1 MSASRHEQLERRLR
15 ELGAPDEAGAH
26 ERGLE
31 VIRAAHAGERRM
43 PSRRPAA
50 LRAGLAAAIA
60 ALAAVLMLTP
70 AGASVRDWIE
80 EAVTVEEERIPPV
93 RLPAEGSILTVN
105 GDGAWVLAAD
115 GSRRRLGDYEQA
127 TFSPNA
133 LNVAAVSGNELL
145 AVDPR
150 GELQWSIS
158 KPGRPIADPAWA
170 PSALRIAYRAGPQL
184 RIVEGD
190 GSPDRLVAARVA
202 PVAPAWRPHVPGEP
216 ERDVL
221 AYAEAGGGVRLLD
234 AVEAGPG
241 VAVDTEDTPRLLSWL
256 DDGRLVVASDRAVE
270 VFAADGER
278 LARVAQPPARRSP
291 TSRPS
296 RAASGSRWSA
306 AAAAPTGRARS
317 SSCCGSSPASSE
329 PARSSAAR
337 ARSPGSPT
345 RPTANGSRLAGRR
358 PTRGSSSAPSSS
370 RSSSSAPRR
379 RPGSAPS
386 SPLPAPPGRPG
397 SPRSSSGSCRRTESR
412 AQPAGAP
419 PAGSRS

>member
-1 MSASRHEQLERRLR
+1 MSASRHEQLERSLR

-31 VIRAAHAGERRM
+31 VVRAAPAGERRM
-43 PSRRPAA
+43 PRRRPAA
-50 LRAGLAAAIA
+50 LRAGFAAAIA
-60 ALAAVLMLTP
+60 ALAAALMLTP

-221 AYAEAGGGVRLLD
+221 AYAEAGGGVRILD
-234 AVEAGPG
+234 AVESGPG
-241 VAVDTEDTPRLLSWL
+241 LAVATEDTPRLLSWL

-270 VFAADGER
+270 VFAADGRR
-278 LARVAQPPARRSP
+278 LARVAQPPGSTIADLAAEPGGERVALVRRRGGADGPGSELVLLRLEPGIQRASTILGGSGPIAGIAYSP
-291 TSRPS
+291 DGEWLAVGWPQADSWLFERPVELEKLVE
-296 RAASGSRWSA
+296 RTEAASGI
-306 AAAAPTGRARS
+306 S
-317 SSCCGSSPASSE
+317 SQFASPG
-329 PARSSAAR
+329 AAR
-337 ARSPGSPT
+337 PPGFPEVVEWV
-345 RPTANGSRLAGRR
+345 
-358 PTRGSSSAPSSS
+358 
-370 RSSSSAPRR
+370 
-379 RPGSAPS
+379 
-386 SPLPAPPGRPG
+386 LPAD
-397 SPRSSSGSCRRTESR
+397 
-412 AQPAGAP
+412 
-419 PAGSRS
+419 